1 MDKLRDDLHNAI
13 DKYGLDY
20 NKVIDADSKLHDEI
34 NKSMRA
40 QLGR

>member
-1 MDKLRDDLHNAI
+1 MENLRDQLYKKI